1 MKNGRPC
8 YLNIRML
15 VAQLHFGP
23 VSSNRK
29 QHHVGC
35 REAEAAIPDP
45 ASSVHASE
53 HEEPARHR
61 R

>member
-1 MKNGRPC
+1 
-8 YLNIRML
+8 
-15 VAQLHFGP
+15 

-29 QHHVGC
+29 QHHVGG